1 MNILDFKPKIF
12 EMLKTYNKDQF
23 LRDIVAGVLVALT
36 SLPISLSLAIGASV
50 VPEKGIYASVIA
62 GIFVSIF
69 GGSRV
74 CIGGISI
81 AIITVISSVI
91 SSFGFDGLVIAGI
104 MAGII
109 IILIGV
115 FNLGQLIRFIPYTIT
130 LGFTCGVS
138 AILFVGQIKDFFGMR
153 IQNLPPELI
162 PRLFSYSKNASS
174 INNAACF
181 IAILTLITY
190 FVWKRFVSKIPVSP
204 IICAIIIPSIITF
217 IFNVP
222 VNTIGSIYPNMANT
236 FSNAHIPAITMPLAR
251 DLFPSALTIA
261 VLASIESLLAVVVS
275 DGISGDT
282 HNVGTELVGV
292 GMANIV
298 SAIFGGIPVSVSLVK
313 SRENIKQGAKTP
325 VSGIISAIALCIIFT
340 IFILFV
346 KMIPLPTLAAIM
358 FIISVQIADWKS
370 ALKVITNSST
380 SEKAVLLITFLLTIL
395 FDLVFAIE
403 VGIIAAAFLFLGRLS
418 DNVQIRK
425 WDKKAP
431 SNSASDAIELP
442 DGVMVVD
449 IVGPLFFGSTNKISN
464 MEIDPGTKVIIYR
477 FGSVPAVDASA
488 IHALRVKVANAKIS
502 DTKIIL
508 SHVLEKP
515 YKIMEKEGLIREVG
529 EDNIRPNIKDSL
541 EYAKTLL

>member
-36 SLPISLSLAIGASV
+36 SLPISLSLAIAAGVA
-50 VPEKGIYASVIA
+50 PERGIYASIIA

-69 GGSRV
+69 GDSRV

-91 SSFGFDGLVIAGI
+91 SSFGFDGLAISGI

-109 IILIGV
+109 IVLIGI

-181 IAILTLITY
+181 IAILTLIIY
-190 FVWKRFVSKIPVSP
+190 FAWKRFVSKIPVSP

-236 FSNAHIPAITMPLAR
+236 FGNVHIPAITMPLAR

-261 VLASIESLLAVVVS
+261 VLASIESLLAAVVS

-380 SEKAVLLITFLLTIL
+380 SEKVVLLITFLLTIL

-431 SNSASDAIELP
+431 SNSADGAIELP
-442 DGVMVVD
+442 DGIMVVD

>member
-36 SLPISLSLAIGASV
+36 SLPISLSLAIAAGVA
-50 VPEKGIYASVIA
+50 PERGIYASIIA

-69 GGSRV
+69 GDSRV

-91 SSFGFDGLVIAGI
+91 SSFGFDGLAISGI

-109 IILIGV
+109 IVLIGI

-181 IAILTLITY
+181 IAILTLIIY
-190 FVWKRFVSKIPVSP
+190 FAWKRFVSKIPVSP
-204 IICAIIIPSIITF
+204 IICALIIPSIITF

-236 FSNAHIPAITMPLAR
+236 FGNVHIPAITMPLAR

-261 VLASIESLLAVVVS
+261 VLASIESLLAAVVS

-380 SEKAVLLITFLLTIL
+380 SEKVVLLITFLLTIL

-431 SNSASDAIELP
+431 SNSADGAIELP
-442 DGVMVVD
+442 DGIMVVD

>member
-36 SLPISLSLAIGASV
+36 SLPISLSLAIAAGVA
-50 VPEKGIYASVIA
+50 PERGIYASIIA

-91 SSFGFDGLVIAGI
+91 SSFGFDGLAIAGI

-109 IILIGV
+109 IVLIGV

-181 IAILTLITY
+181 IAILTLIIY
-190 FVWKRFVSKIPVSP
+190 FAWKRFVSKIPVSP

-236 FSNAHIPAITMPLAR
+236 FGNAHIPAITMPLAR

-261 VLASIESLLAVVVS
+261 VLASIESLLAAVVS

-380 SEKAVLLITFLLTIL
+380 SEKVVLLITFLLTIL

-425 WDKKAP
+425 WNKKAP

-442 DGVMVVD
+442 DGIMVVD

>member
-12 EMLKTYNKDQF
+12 EMLKTYDKDQF

-36 SLPISLSLAIGASV
+36 SLPISLSLAIAAGVA
-50 VPEKGIYASVIA
+50 PERGIYASIIA

-69 GGSRV
+69 GDSRV

-91 SSFGFDGLVIAGI
+91 SYFGFDGLAIAGI

-109 IILIGV
+109 IVLIGI

-138 AILFVGQIKDFFGMR
+138 TILFVGQIKDFFGMR

-181 IAILTLITY
+181 IAILTLVIY
-190 FVWKRFVSKIPVSP
+190 FAWKRFVSKIPVSP
-204 IICAIIIPSIITF
+204 IICALIIPSIITF

-222 VNTIGSIYPNMANT
+222 VNTIGSIYPNMANA
-236 FSNAHIPAITMPLAR
+236 FGNAHIPTITMPLAR

-261 VLASIESLLAVVVS
+261 VLASIESLLAAVVS

-292 GMANIV
+292 GIANIV

-380 SEKAVLLITFLLTIL
+380 SEKVVLLITFLLTIL

-431 SNSASDAIELP
+431 SNSADGAIELP
-442 DGVMVVD
+442 DGIMVVD

>member
-23 LRDIVAGVLVALT
+23 LRDIVAGVVVALT
-36 SLPISLSLAIGASV
+36 SLPISLSLAIAAGVA
-50 VPEKGIYASVIA
+50 PERGIYASIIA

-91 SSFGFDGLVIAGI
+91 SSFGFDGLAIAGI

-109 IILIGV
+109 IVLIGV

-181 IAILTLITY
+181 IAILTLIIY
-190 FVWKRFVSKIPVSP
+190 FAWKRFVSKIPVSP

-236 FSNAHIPAITMPLAR
+236 FGNAHIPTITMPLAR

-261 VLASIESLLAVVVS
+261 VLASIESLLAAVVS

-380 SEKAVLLITFLLTIL
+380 SEKVVLLITFLLTIL

-425 WDKKAP
+425 WNKKAP

-442 DGVMVVD
+442 DGIMVVD

>member
-36 SLPISLSLAIGASV
+36 SLPISLSLAIAAGVA
-50 VPEKGIYASVIA
+50 PERGIYASIIA

-69 GGSRV
+69 GDSRV

-91 SSFGFDGLVIAGI
+91 SSFGFDGLAISGI

-109 IILIGV
+109 IVLIGI

-181 IAILTLITY
+181 IAILTLIIY
-190 FVWKRFVSKIPVSP
+190 FAWKRFVSKIPVSP
-204 IICAIIIPSIITF
+204 IICALIIPSIITF

-236 FSNAHIPAITMPLAR
+236 FGNVHIPAITMPLAR

-261 VLASIESLLAVVVS
+261 VLASIESLLAAVVS

-380 SEKAVLLITFLLTIL
+380 SEKVVLLITFLLTIL

-431 SNSASDAIELP
+431 SNSADGAIELP
-442 DGVMVVD
+442 DGIMVVD

-502 DTKIIL
+502 NTKIIL

>member
-23 LRDIVAGVLVALT
+23 LRDIVAGILVALT
-36 SLPISLSLAIGASV
+36 SLPISLSLAIAAGVA
-50 VPEKGIYASVIA
+50 PERGIYASIIA

-69 GGSRV
+69 GDSRV

-91 SSFGFDGLVIAGI
+91 SSFGFDGLAIAGI

-109 IILIGV
+109 IVLIGV

-181 IAILTLITY
+181 IAILTLVIY
-190 FVWKRFVSKIPVSP
+190 FAWKRFVSKIPVSP
-204 IICAIIIPSIITF
+204 IICALIIPSIITF

-236 FSNAHIPAITMPLAR
+236 FGNAHIPTITMPLAR

-261 VLASIESLLAVVVS
+261 VLASIESLLAAVVS

-292 GMANIV
+292 GIANIV

-325 VSGIISAIALCIIFT
+325 VSGIISAIALCNIFT
-340 IFILFV
+340 IFILFD

-380 SEKAVLLITFLLTIL
+380 SEKVVLLITFLLTIL

-431 SNSASDAIELP
+431 SNSADGAIELP
-442 DGVMVVD
+442 DGIMVVD

>member
-1 MNILDFKPKIF
+1 
-12 EMLKTYNKDQF
+12 MLKTYNKDQF

-36 SLPISLSLAIGASV
+36 SLPISLSLAIAAGV
-50 VPEKGIYASVIA
+50 VPEKGIYASIIA

-109 IILIGV
+109 IVLIGV

-190 FVWKRFVSKIPVSP
+190 FVWKRFASKIPVSP

-261 VLASIESLLAVVVS
+261 VLASIESLLAAVVS

-380 SEKAVLLITFLLTIL
+380 SERVVLLITFLLTIL

-431 SNSASDAIELP
+431 SNSADDAIELP

-529 EDNIRPNIKDSL
+529 EGNIRPNIKDSL

>member
-50 VPEKGIYASVIA
+50 APEKGIYASIIA

-261 VLASIESLLAVVVS
+261 VLASIESLLAAVVS

-380 SEKAVLLITFLLTIL
+380 SERVVLLITFLLTIL

-442 DGVMVVD
+442 DGIMVVD